1 MFHMQFLPLLIGGL
15 YWKRASKLGAEVGW
29 VVGVALGTYYT
40 FFASGHRPS
49 TWAARRRRGF
59 FGLLVNAVLFIAI
72 SYFASPLPAEHRAKY
87 ESAWNGEETE

>member
-1 MFHMQFLPLLIGGL
+1 MPLLIGGL

-40 FFASGHRPS
+40 FFASGPPPINVGS
-49 TWAARRRRGF
+49 APAPGF

-87 ESAWNGEETE
+87 ESAWNGEDAA